1 MVVSCVA
8 LGLGV
13 RCLVGG
19 PLGGGEAGT
28 VAWGF
33 GKYAGVILW
42 CWVVHAGV
50 RVVWPRLGVWGAAGA
65 MVLIAWGVELAQM
78 TDVPRWLSQKHV
90 LLRLVFGEVF
100 SVWDLVAVLVAGVL
114 VVPVDLGLRGLER
127 RAKSES

>member
-1 MVVSCVA
+1 
-8 LGLGV
+8 
-13 RCLVGG
+13 
-19 PLGGGEAGT
+19 
-28 VAWGF
+28 
-33 GKYAGVILW
+33 
-42 CWVVHAGV
+42 
-50 RVVWPRLGVWGAAGA
+50 